1 MIEKKDVQISSKH
14 LYDFIAVKI
23 MTLESYL
30 HRSDCPLDSTEKTQY
45 RTIIEDSK
53 ELMRKIKTIAHI
65 L

>member
-30 HRSDCPLDSTEKTQY
+30 HRSDCPIELSLKTL
-45 RTIIEDSK
+45 K
-53 ELMRKIKTIAHI
+53 N
-65 L
+65 